1 MRDEIIERVGY
12 YQEDRIKEI
21 LVGRKIVKAELTDL
35 ILDNGTILQI
45 VPNEGGCSCG
55 AGDYW
60 LDNLNKF
67 DNVITNV
74 EVKDFGG
81 ENAGWGDEDFHTY
94 QLFVYSG
101 GISTSVADIK
111 GDDGNGYYG
120 TGFDIHVK
128 HTASEVK
135 EDKFI
140 NIFNKDNHETN

>member
-1 MRDEIIERVGY
+1 MKDEMIELVEHY
-12 YQEDRIKEI
+12 KTDRIKEI
-21 LVGRKIVKAELTDL
+21 LVGRKIVKAELSDL
-35 ILDNGTILQI
+35 TLDNGTILQI
-45 VPNEGGCSCG
+45 VPNQGGCSCG

-60 LDNLNKF
+60 IDNITKF

-74 EVKDFGG
+74 EVKEFGG
-81 ENAGWGDEDFHTY
+81 ENGEWDEDAHTY
-94 QLFVYSG
+94 QIFVYSG

-128 HTASEVK
+128 HVAEVK

-140 NIFNKDNHETN
+140 NIFDKDNHETN

>member
-1 MRDEIIERVGY
+1 MKDEMMERVGY

-21 LVGRKIVKAELTDL
+21 LVGRRIVKAELTDL

-45 VPNEGGCSCG
+45 VPNDGGCVCG

-60 LDNLNKF
+60 LENINKF

-74 EVKDFGG
+74 EVKD
-81 ENAGWGDEDFHTY
+81 NTTEDDSTVY

-101 GISTSVADIK
+101 GVSTSVADIK